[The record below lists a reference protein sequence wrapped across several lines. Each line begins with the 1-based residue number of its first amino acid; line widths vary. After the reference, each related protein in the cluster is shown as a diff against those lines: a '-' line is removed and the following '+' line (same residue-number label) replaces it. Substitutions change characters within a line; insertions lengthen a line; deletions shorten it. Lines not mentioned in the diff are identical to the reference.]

1 MSDGMLNAIMGSE
14 MRSPVSERSY
24 RWATRQAVSMS
35 LGPYGYT
42 VTIWTSGGVLIHTR
56 GAPSSID
63 ALLFMLGAVG
73 GYASVG
79 IVSFGSA
86 GARAHSI
93 TPPAIWAGFHVIGI
107 GLAIGAATLVAQNV
121 HSTAAWPLGG
131 FAVTAIYLLVLAAQ
145 LALAGLRPVP
155 AAATLVPTNWVPDNV
170 AAKPVDRPEIVVMFL
185 RTDDEPAAI
194 QLGWERLE
202 ATIGL
207 RGRKFFGAFY
217 PATGEYRACV
227 EVRKGDDPDALG
239 LETGRLPA
247 GRYLR
252 TRLQGE
258 PPQVYERIAPTFAAL
273 VKMTHPDETRPSIE
287 FYRRRD
293 EIDLLLPVA
302 TT

>member
-1 MSDGMLNAIMGSE
+1 
-14 MRSPVSERSY
+14 MRSLQGARSY

-42 VTIWTSGGVLIHTR
+42 VTIWTCGGVLIHSR
-56 GAPSSID
+56 GAPSSLE
-63 ALLFMLGAVG
+63 ALLFMLGAVS

-86 GARAHSI
+86 GARALSVK
-93 TPPAIWAGFHVIGI
+93 PPAIWAGFHVIGI
-107 GLAIGAATLVAQNV
+107 GLAIGAATLVAEGV
-121 HSTAAWPLGG
+121 HGTAAWLLGG

-155 AAATLVPTNWVPDNV
+155 AAATLVPTSEVPDNL
-170 AAKPVDRPEIVVMFL
+170 AARPVERPAIEVMFL
-185 RTDDEPAAI
+185 RTEDEPAAI

-207 RGRKFFGAFY
+207 GGRKFFGAFY

-227 EVRKGDDPDALG
+227 EVKEGDDPVALG

-252 TRLQGE
+252 TRLHGE
-258 PPQVYERIAPTFAAL
+258 PPQVYERIAPTFEAL
-273 VKMTHPDETRPSIE
+273 VKMTRPDETRPSIE
-287 FYRRRD
+287 FYRRRN
-293 EIDLLLPVA
+293 EIELLLPVA

>member
-1 MSDGMLNAIMGSE
+1 
-14 MRSPVSERSY
+14 
-24 RWATRQAVSMS
+24 MS

-56 GAPSSID
+56 GAPSAID
-63 ALLFMLGAVG
+63 ALLFMAGAVT

-79 IVSFGSA
+79 IGSFGTPR
-86 GARAHSI
+86 ARAL
-93 TPPAIWAGFHVIGI
+93 TVRPPAIWAGFHFLGI
-107 GLAIGAATLVAQNV
+107 GAAIGAATLVAHAV
-121 HSTAAWPLGG
+121 HSIAAWPLGG

-145 LALAGLRPVP
+145 LALAGLRATP
-155 AAATLVPTNWVPDNV
+155 AGTRLHSVGETAAT
-170 AAKPVDRPEIVVMFL
+170 PVERSEVEVMFL
-185 RTDDEPAAI
+185 RTEDEPTEM
-194 QLGWERLE
+194 QRGWERLE
-202 ATIGL
+202 AAAGL

-217 PATGEYRACV
+217 PESGEYRVCV
-227 EVRKGDDPDALG
+227 QVRDGDDPAALG
-239 LETGRLPA
+239 LESGRLPG

-252 TRLQGE
+252 TRLHGE

-273 VKMTHPDETRPSIE
+273 VEMTRPDETRPSIE

>member
-1 MSDGMLNAIMGSE
+1 
-14 MRSPVSERSY
+14 MRSLWQRLSY

-63 ALLFMLGAVG
+63 ALLFMVGAVA

-79 IVSFGSA
+79 IASFGTPR
-86 GARAHSI
+86 ARAL
-93 TPPAIWAGFHVIGI
+93 TVQPPAIWAGFHWVGI
-107 GLAIGAATLVAQNV
+107 GMAIGASTLVAHFV

-131 FAVTAIYLLVLAAQ
+131 FAVTAIYLCALAAQ
-145 LALAGLRPVP
+145 LALAGLKLVP
-155 AAATLVPTNWVPDNV
+155 GTATLVPTSEVPDSL
-170 AAKPVDRPEIVVMFL
+170 AATPVERPEIEVMFL
-185 RTDDEPAAI
+185 RTEDDPAAI
-194 QLGWERLE
+194 GRGFERLE

-207 RGRKFFGAFY
+207 RGRRFFGAFY

-227 EVRKGDDPDALG
+227 QVREGDDPDALG

-252 TRLQGE
+252 TRLHGD
-258 PPQVYERIAPTFAAL
+258 PPQVYERIAPTFEAL
-273 VKMTHPDETRPSIE
+273 VKMTPPDETRPSIE
-287 FYRRRD
+287 FYRRHD

>member
-1 MSDGMLNAIMGSE
+1 
-14 MRSPVSERSY
+14 
-24 RWATRQAVSMS
+24 MS

-63 ALLFMLGAVG
+63 ALLFMLGAVS

-86 GARAHSI
+86 GARAL
-93 TPPAIWAGFHVIGI
+93 TVNPPAIWAGFHVIGI
-107 GLAIGAATLVAQNV
+107 GLAIGAATVVAQGV

-131 FAVTAIYLLVLAAQ
+131 FVVTSIYLLVLAAQ

-155 AAATLVPTNWVPDNV
+155 AAATLVPVDGVPDDV
-170 AAKPVDRPEIVVMFL
+170 AATPVERPEIEVMFL
-185 RTDDEPAAI
+185 RTEDEPAAI

-207 RGRKFFGAFY
+207 RGRRFFGAFY
-217 PATGEYRACV
+217 PTTGEYRACV
-227 EVRKGDDPDALG
+227 QVREGDDPDLLG

-252 TRLQGE
+252 TRLHGE
-258 PPQVYERIAPTFAAL
+258 PPQVYERIAPTFEAL
-273 VKMTHPDETRPSIE
+273 VKMTHADETRPSIE

>member
-1 MSDGMLNAIMGSE
+1 
-14 MRSPVSERSY
+14 MREIAPGRSY

-56 GAPSSID
+56 GAPSAID
-63 ALLFMLGAVG
+63 ALLFMLGAVT

-79 IVSFGSA
+79 IASFGSPR
-86 GARAHSI
+86 ARALAVR
-93 TPPAIWAGFHVIGI
+93 PPAIWAGFHWVGI
-107 GLAIGAATLVAQNV
+107 GMAIGAATLVAHFV
-121 HSTAAWPLGG
+121 HNTAAWALGG
-131 FAVTAIYLLVLAAQ
+131 FAVTGIYLLALGAQ
-145 LALAGLRPVP
+145 LALAGLMPVRETGAVPSEPLDHVAARPVERSE
-155 AAATLVPTNWVPDNV
+155 TQ
-170 AAKPVDRPEIVVMFL
+170 VMFL
-185 RTDDEPAAI
+185 RTEDEPAAI

-217 PATGEYRACV
+217 PATREYRACV
-227 EVRKGDDPDALG
+227 EVRDGDDPASLG
-239 LETGRLPA
+239 LEAGRLPG

-252 TRLQGE
+252 TRLRGE
-258 PPQVYERIAPTFAAL
+258 PPQVYERIGPTFDAL
-273 VKMTHPDETRPSIE
+273 VQMTRPDETRPSIE

-302 TT
+302 ST

>member
-1 MSDGMLNAIMGSE
+1 
-14 MRSPVSERSY
+14 
-24 RWATRQAVSMS
+24 MS

-42 VTIWTSGGVLIHTR
+42 VTIWTSGGVLIHSR
-56 GAPSSID
+56 GAPSSIE
-63 ALLFMLGAVG
+63 ALLFMLGAVS

-86 GARAHSI
+86 GARAL
-93 TPPAIWAGFHVIGI
+93 TVNPPAIWAGFHVIGI
-107 GLAIGAATLVAQNV
+107 GMAIGAATLVAEGV
-121 HSTAAWPLGG
+121 DGTAAWPLGG

-145 LALAGLRPVP
+145 LALAGLKPVP
-155 AAATLVPTNWVPDNV
+155 AAVALVAEPDVPDDL
-170 AAKPVDRPEIVVMFL
+170 AAAPVERPAIEVMFL
-185 RTDDEPAAI
+185 RTEDDPAAI

-227 EVRKGDDPDALG
+227 EVRRGDDPDALG

-252 TRLQGE
+252 TRLRGE

-273 VKMTHPDETRPSIE
+273 VKMTPPDETRPSIE

-293 EIDLLLPVA
+293 DIDLLLPVA
-302 TT
+302 AT

>member
-1 MSDGMLNAIMGSE
+1 
-14 MRSPVSERSY
+14 MRSITGGRSY
-24 RWATRQAVSMS
+24 RWAARQAVSMS

-56 GAPSSID
+56 GAPSGID

-79 IVSFGSA
+79 IVSFGSP
-86 GARAHSI
+86 GARAL
-93 TPPAIWAGFHVIGI
+93 TVRPPAIWAGFHVVGI
-107 GLAIGAATLVAQNV
+107 GLAIGAATLVAHEV
-121 HSTAAWPLGG
+121 DSTAAWPLGG
-131 FAVTAIYLLVLAAQ
+131 FAVTSIYLLVLAAQ

-155 AAATLVPTNWVPDNV
+155 AAATLVPTGEVPDNV
-170 AAKPVDRPEIVVMFL
+170 AATPVERPEIEVMFL
-185 RTDDEPAAI
+185 RTEDQPAAI

-227 EVRKGDDPDALG
+227 EVKDGDDPESLG

-258 PPQVYERIAPTFAAL
+258 PPQVYERIAPTFEAL
-273 VKMTHPDETRPSIE
+273 VNMARPDETRPSIE

>member
-1 MSDGMLNAIMGSE
+1 
-14 MRSPVSERSY
+14 
-24 RWATRQAVSMS
+24 MS

-42 VTIWTSGGVLIHTR
+42 VTIWTSGGVLIHAR
-56 GAPSSID
+56 GAPSAID
-63 ALLFMLGAVG
+63 ALLFMLGAVT

-79 IVSFGSA
+79 IGSFGSPR
-86 GARAHSI
+86 ARALEVR
-93 TPPAIWAGFHVIGI
+93 PPAIWAGFHFLGI
-107 GLAIGAATLVAQNV
+107 GAAIGAAALVAHV
-121 HSTAAWPLGG
+121 VDSTAAWLLGG
-131 FAVTAIYLLVLAAQ
+131 FAVTAIYLVALAAQ
-145 LALAGLRPVP
+145 LALAGLRPMSGGTTLPSVGEM
-155 AAATLVPTNWVPDNV
+155 AATLV
-170 AAKPVDRPEIVVMFL
+170 DRSEIEVMFL
-185 RTDDEPAAI
+185 RTEDEPTAM
-194 QLGWERLE
+194 QRGWERLE
-202 ATIGL
+202 AAAGL

-252 TRLQGE
+252 TRLHGE

-273 VKMTHPDETRPSIE
+273 VKMTRPDETRPSIE

>member
-1 MSDGMLNAIMGSE
+1 
-14 MRSPVSERSY
+14 MRSTAGERSY
-24 RWATRQAVSMS
+24 RSATRQAVSMS

-42 VTIWTSGGVLIHTR
+42 VTIWTSGGVLIHSR
-56 GAPSSID
+56 GAPSSLD
-63 ALLFMLGAVG
+63 ALLFMLGAVS

-86 GARAHSI
+86 GARALSVN
-93 TPPAIWAGFHVIGI
+93 PPAIWAGFHVIGI
-107 GLAIGAATLVAQNV
+107 GLAIGAATLVAEGV
-121 HSTAAWPLGG
+121 HGTAAWPLGG

-145 LALAGLRPVP
+145 LTLAGLRPVP
-155 AAATLVPTNWVPDNV
+155 AAATLVPTVDVPDNV
-170 AAKPVDRPEIVVMFL
+170 AARPVERPEIQVMFL
-185 RTDDEPAAI
+185 RTEDEPTAI

-207 RGRKFFGAFY
+207 RGRKYFGAFY
-217 PATGEYRACV
+217 PATGEYHACV
-227 EVRKGDDPDALG
+227 ELRRGDDPDALG

-252 TRLQGE
+252 TRIQGE

-273 VKMTHPDETRPSIE
+273 VKMTPPDETRPSIE